1 MFLLISR
8 IIMFLTDIVVVVVV
22 DASKSVSYFLVAD
35 AYFVWLTLH

>member
-8 IIMFLTDIVVVVVV
+8 IIMFLTDIVVVVV